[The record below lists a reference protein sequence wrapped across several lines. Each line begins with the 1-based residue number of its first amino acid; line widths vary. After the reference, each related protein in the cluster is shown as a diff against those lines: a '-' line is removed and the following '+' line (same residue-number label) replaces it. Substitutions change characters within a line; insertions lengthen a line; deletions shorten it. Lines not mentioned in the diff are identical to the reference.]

1 MIYTTDRIKNN
12 ALLKLYIPDDNIT
25 VELKK
30 KIELF
35 ECIFKKEKAEIPLSF
50 TNNLILL
57 EIKKEDFK
65 EPLIISR
72 KKLLNGEYQND
83 KSNSDKKVYDNITKF
98 IKKLPSF
105 KKYINEDNINFIIKQ
120 HRLFL
125 NEIMEYRQ
133 NGAISTFKTDI
144 NNLLRILY
152 IGYNSKDTTLYY
164 KYTIIMQSIK
174 DKLEEKD
181 DHNDLPTEKDKVKFL
196 EWRKIMREHRIL
208 EENFQ
213 NNKDKKKSIAY
224 NDNQKYVLLSL
235 YTLTPPLRDEISQ
248 LEFTFKKPTK
258 NGDYVYF
265 HNDGNVS
272 LELNNIKKKHDYITV
287 PLTYRIE
294 HNPSELS
301 LGILEN
307 QKKLAKILR
316 ESYDL
321 YNRKFVFTNLN
332 KYPELNEGIKSVSK
346 RLTMIFEF
354 YGKKIAIN
362 SLRKSYVSNLFQSR
376 QLTMT
381 EKKELAKKFMRTS
394 DKYLNTTYYKIFNE
408 KDKNIKDKEDNE
420 EVKDIDSEDDNEP
433 KGYKNILDK
442 GKDYNKK
449 MYDKLK
455 EIKVIYEGADGRLIE
470 GTEAS
475 KRKLEAYRKKWG
487 VKMDENAK
495 YEYGRKRYITAYNK
509 AIENNDLNYRERI
522 RENTLNKYG
531 LTKYNEDG
539 SLKIELR

>member
-1 MIYTTDRIKNN
+1 
-12 ALLKLYIPDDNIT
+12 
-25 VELKK
+25 
-30 KIELF
+30 
-35 ECIFKKEKAEIPLSF
+35 
-50 TNNLILL
+50 
-57 EIKKEDFK
+57 
-65 EPLIISR
+65 
-72 KKLLNGEYQND
+72 
-83 KSNSDKKVYDNITKF
+83 
-98 IKKLPSF
+98 
-105 KKYINEDNINFIIKQ
+105 
-120 HRLFL
+120 
-125 NEIMEYRQ
+125 
-133 NGAISTFKTDI
+133 
-144 NNLLRILY
+144 
-152 IGYNSKDTTLYY
+152 
-164 KYTIIMQSIK
+164 
-174 DKLEEKD
+174 
-181 DHNDLPTEKDKVKFL
+181 
-196 EWRKIMREHRIL
+196 
-208 EENFQ
+208 
-213 NNKDKKKSIAY
+213 
-224 NDNQKYVLLSL
+224 
-235 YTLTPPLRDEISQ
+235 
-248 LEFTFKKPTK
+248 
-258 NGDYVYF
+258 
-265 HNDGNVS
+265 
-272 LELNNIKKKHDYITV
+272 LNNIKKKHDYITV

-394 DKYLNTTYYKIFNE
+394 DKYLNTTYYKI
-408 KDKNIKDKEDNE
+408 
-420 EVKDIDSEDDNEP
+420 
-433 KGYKNILDK
+433 LDK